1 MKILIDA
8 MVVILVYMVGYKM
21 GVNDTDKL
29 WCSTLHKI
37 IQEELERRENAD
49 NTREDKTEA

>member
-1 MKILIDA
+1 MI
-8 MVVILVYMVGYKM
+8 VILVYMIGYKM

-29 WCSTLHKI
+29 WCNTVHKV